1 MTDEELDK
9 AVKNYE
15 AKYQLPT
22 ADVLKHGA
30 DKIIKA
36 IVDVFPSLSDKIK
49 V

>member
-1 MTDEELDK
+1 MTDEELDR

-36 IVDVFPSLSDKIK
+36 IADTFPSLAAKLET
-49 V
+49 